1 MTTPLSTLATV
12 PPRPTLDGLSLWR
25 SLRPGRAVLVALIAA
40 LVSGCVTPNPI
51 AQPDVTF
58 TPSSEMAMVAIGA
71 GGRQR
76 GPTTIRF
83 DRLSDEGD
91 RLDGVVLPGGEAP
104 ATRFTITGADRLT
117 PFLVKP
123 GRYVISRIDVV
134 TGSRTQLITSG
145 GYSIKGLYIPPSYTT
160 SQIDTGYAFNLSS
173 DDGGFATSTWVVS
186 LRRGRVTAVGNVLVR
201 WNAVNRVMSV
211 ESDTPDLEDVRRSLS
226 AYKNVKAPIV
236 LETVSEYR
244 PDRPPPLYRRF

>member
-1 MTTPLSTLATV
+1 MTTPLSSLATV
-12 PPRPTLDGLSLWR
+12 PTRPTLDGLSRWR
-25 SLRPGRAVLVALIAA
+25 SLRPGVVVLVAAF
-40 LVSGCVTPNPI
+40 VSGCVTPNPI

-76 GPTTIRF
+76 GSTTIRF

-91 RLDGVVLPGGEAP
+91 RLDGVVLPGGEVP

-145 GYSIKGLYIPPSYTT
+145 GYTIKGLYIPPSYST
-160 SQIDTGYAFNLSS
+160 SQVDTGYSFRLSS
-173 DDGGFATSTWVVS
+173 DGAGFATSTWIVS

-201 WNAVNRVMSV
+201 WNAMNRVMSV
-211 ESDTPDLEDVRRSLS
+211 ESETPDLEDVRRSLS

-244 PDRPPPLYRRF
+244 PERPPPLYRRF